1 MVDAVNAFVL
11 TAGMSAQPLRL
22 TNPARRRCA
31 SAWLMPMPIAIM
43 PGLSLWPF
51 SVPEMTMTSG
61 LAVRNFFRVYRS
73 PVFNVRRGDIVAA
86 CCVGNRAPHI
96 FAEGVAVFGRAFV
109 AELDIDFRFGLL
121 GARDA
126 FLDVGNASGVFGG
139 NFLAR
144 ACVPLSSP
152 KISALRVCRATVSAL
167 KSTTTTGMP
176 AALMRG
182 RWVAMALYCQS
193 ARINTSGLSASV
205 FSSETCRC

>member
-1 MVDAVNAFVL
+1 MAVF
-11 TAGMSAQPLRL
+11 R
-22 TNPARRRCA
+22 
-31 SAWLMPMPIAIM
+31 
-43 PGLSLWPF
+43 
-51 SVPEMTMTSG
+51 PEMTMTSG
-61 LAVRNFFRVYRS
+61 LAVRNFQGLSVPSF
-73 PVFNVRRGDIVAA
+73 FNVRRGDIVAA
-86 CCVGNRAPHI
+86 CCRQSRPHI

-121 GARDA
+121 GACDA
-126 FLDVGNASGVFGG
+126 FWMSAMPRAYSAAIFW
-139 NFLAR
+139 AR

-193 ARINTSGLSASV
+193 ARIHVRRARAFLQ
-205 FSSETCRC
+205 